1 MNTLLLRFI
10 APMQSWGIQSHYSV
24 RDTGAEPSKSGVI
37 GLICAA
43 LGRERTAD
51 VQDLARLRMG
61 VRVDREGVIRSDY
74 HIAQDVLSS
83 DTKSKKGSIT
93 STRYYLADAAFLVG
107 LEGDDLTLLEQIH
120 QALAQP
126 VWALY
131 LGRKAF
137 VPSEPVYL
145 PDGLRCGETLEQA
158 LENYGWICPP
168 RMIGSDGIPHRVRL
182 VIESPNGEQIR
193 PDVPVSFARRRFSSR
208 RVSQRMIDAPQFFAE
223 VVLCFSRDSF

>member
-1 MNTLLLRFI
+1 MNTLLMRLV

-24 RDTGAEPSKSGVI
+24 RDTGTEPSKSGVI

-51 VQDLARLRMG
+51 VEDLARLRMG
-61 VRVDREGVIRSDY
+61 VRVDREGTIQCDY

-83 DTKSKKGSIT
+83 DTKSRKPSIT
-93 STRYYLADAAFLVG
+93 SRRYYLADAAFLVG
-107 LEGDDLTLLEQIH
+107 LEGEDLSLLEQIH
-120 QALAQP
+120 HALAKP

-137 VPSEPVYL
+137 VPSAPVYL
-145 PDGLRCGETLEQA
+145 PDGLRRGERLEQA
-158 LENYGWICPP
+158 LANYGWICSPAGGDESLP
-168 RMIGSDGIPHRVRL
+168 KRIRL
-182 VIESPNGEQIR
+182 IIESPDGEQIR

-208 RVSQRMIDAPQFFAE
+208 RISQRMIDAPQFTSK
-223 VVLCFSRDSF
+223 VIL